1 MVSNMNDARPVSM
14 APMSAASW
22 WFSTKWKG
30 RKLKLKAKLESS

>member
-14 APMSAASW
+14 APMSAASR
-22 WFSTKWKG
+22 FSTQWKG